1 MICSRPICL
10 EWVGMGG
17 TAHQPVF
24 SARTRQCFSAILG
37 PVSIGLLKRTG
48 ALPANPSDDS
58 QPKEVLLP
66 LCGHGI
72 DWVLPSHQRWEES
85 GPAELGWPAVSS
97 SGFGFSKYLVK
108 HTVKSFFSMSK
119 HESHLN
125 SLAALCWN
133 ECPKF
138 SKSCNHH
145 VRSYCVLPG
154 ILGFSQ
160 GVQWIPWNQAEIPAK
175 RDEIHGNHGNHCWIL
190 LSQMSSVWQSSYS
203 NYWTSWFFILLD
215 IILLF
220 P

>member
-1 MICSRPICL
+1 MF
-10 EWVGMGG
+10 GMGWNG
-17 TAHQPVF
+17 WNCP
-24 SARTRQCFSAILG
+24 
-37 PVSIGLLKRTG
+37 
-48 ALPANPSDDS
+48 PANIFGANPTVFLSHLGASFHWFAKAHGGYARHPSDDS